1 MMMMMTEEFG
11 EKQAQA
17 SGPDLVD
24 KVPGFARVHII
35 SNLTTIIV
43 IIIINITNITI
54 IINIMIVFLRLHFS
68 RPDQVN
74 IETVSM
80 SEKGNLYH

>member
-1 MMMMMTEEFG
+1 MMTMMMMMTEEFG

-35 SNLTTIIV
+35 SNLTTT
-43 IIIINITNITI
+43 IIITIIIITNITI
-54 IINIMIVFLRLHFS
+54 IIIIKITTATAKISIHS
-68 RPDQVN
+68 P
-74 IETVSM
+74 
-80 SEKGNLYH
+80 